1 MLGLNAPRP
10 LQIIE
15 SPALKDTSLNRIE
28 RAVAGPVAPDRTS
41 DADPRPIDPALN
53 CRSFLVIAGARRDPF
68 MSQCACAAD

>member
-28 RAVAGPVAPDRTS
+28 RAIVGRWFWIARATPTR
-41 DADPRPIDPALN
+41 DPLIP
-53 CRSFLVIAGARRDPF
+53 RSIVDLSSSSPARRNPS